1 MPNSRAALFVGSLS
15 LSSAKEVFDEVA
27 TIVGPAAKRIP
38 DGETGVRNRWV
49 AWQVETMARNPF
61 LQEVERPKFEAAEYR
76 QQTRY
81 VIKPGVSASDVH
93 FDKLG
98 YAEVALESYAKFAK
112 LKREGR
118 IAKDVRFQVSLPTPL
133 PLLTG
138 FIDLRDQAAVE
149 GPLEAALLREMNEIA
164 QVVPHDELA
173 IQWDVA
179 AEIAILETDFFQSF
193 LKGDKV
199 GMIERLA
206 RLGDA
211 VPADVEMG
219 YHLCYGSNGQK
230 HFKEPVDT
238 GLMVEIANG
247 IFSRVRRLVNW
258 VHMPVPIE
266 RDDDAYFT
274 PLRNLKRPQGTE
286 LYLGLL
292 HHDDGVAGAKRRM
305 ATASHYVQTFGIAT
319 ECGMSGRTPDWT
331 RQMLALHRQ
340 VADT

>member
-1 MPNSRAALFVGSLS
+1 VPNSRAALLVGSLS
-15 LSSAKEVFDEVA
+15 LPSAQEVFEEVA
-27 TIVGPAAKRIP
+27 AIVGAAAKRIP

-49 AWQVETMARNPF
+49 AWQVETMAQNPF
-61 LQEVERPKFEAAEYR
+61 LQQVERPTSEVAEYR

-81 VIKPGVSASDVH
+81 VIKPGVSASDIR

-98 YAEVALESYAKFAK
+98 YAEVALESYAKFAQ

-118 IAKDVRFQVSLPTPL
+118 IAKGVRFQVSLPTPL

-149 GPLEAALLREMNEIA
+149 GPLQTALLREMNEIA
-164 QVVPHDELA
+164 QLVPHDELA
-173 IQWDVA
+173 VQWDVA
-179 AEIAILETDFFQSF
+179 AEIAVLETDFFPSF
-193 LKGDKV
+193 LKGDQE

-211 VPADVEMG
+211 VPADVELG

-230 HFKEPVDT
+230 HFKEPLDT
-238 GLMVEIANG
+238 GLMVQIANG
-247 IFSRVRRLVNW
+247 IFRRVHRLVNW

-266 RDDDAYFT
+266 REDDAYFT

-292 HHDDGVAGAKRRM
+292 HHGDGVAGAKRRM
-305 ATASHYVQTFGIAT
+305 AVASHYVQTFGIAT
-319 ECGMSGRTPDWT
+319 ECGMSGRTPNWT
-331 RQMLALHRQ
+331 REMLALHRQ
-340 VADT
+340 VADA